1 MRGKYRSNWS
11 AVWTLAMGF
20 AVLTGFVIG
29 VSAATLYVSQTS
41 PSPTPPYSSLSTA
54 AHNIQDAVDV
64 ASDGD
69 TVLVASG
76 QYALTNQIT
85 VTKGILLQSING
97 ASQTYLIA
105 QSNIWCLWVSNS
117 LALVDGF
124 SLQPFG
130 VSNPIVATGL
140 FLAGGTARNCTFT
153 NFFLGGLG
161 ASVTMSGGV
170 LSNSI
175 VTYRRSPADNV
186 SGIYCSDGGLISNC
200 QVLGQPGGQTGVGV
214 YLLNS
219 ELQDCFISG
228 IPGASGMA
236 RGPALYAIFS
246 AITGSTITKNFAR
259 GQGAGAYLESS
270 FMDRCIIVSN
280 ICADVSVGA
289 GGGGIFETN
298 SVIRNSLIV
307 ANSAVTGAAEGSGG
321 LGGGVYMQGGA
332 LLNCTVSLNSAE
344 NFPAQPG
351 AGAGIYVESGG
362 VTNSIIYF
370 NFLQGISSTTRN
382 NWFNLGA
389 GIFDHCCTT
398 PNPGGAGIVTQDPE
412 FIDLANGNFHW
423 APTSPCIDAGIVQ
436 PWMAGAYD
444 LDGNPRV
451 RGASVD
457 IGVYES
463 PSETPQEL
471 LASLIADV
479 SSLIAQG
486 SLSQGS
492 GNALLASL
500 RAAQNSLNR
509 GNTRATCGQVGA
521 FINKTEP
528 LTRNGKL
535 SEADGQSL
543 ISTAEALRTALGC
556 RSK

>member
-1 MRGKYRSNWS
+1 MKRNYRSNWKVAGS
-11 AVWTLAMGF
+11 LAMAF
-20 AVLTGFVIG
+20 AALTACAINVF
-29 VSAATLYVSQTS
+29 AATHFVSQTS
-41 PSPTPPYSSLSTA
+41 PNPTPPYLTLATA

-69 TVLVASG
+69 TVLVAAG

-85 VTKGILLQSING
+85 VTKGIVLESIAG
-97 ASQTYLIA
+97 ADQTYLIA

-124 SLQPFG
+124 SMQPFG
-130 VSNPIVATGL
+130 PPGSLDATGL
-140 FLAGGTARNCTFT
+140 FLVGGTARNSTFT
-153 NFFLGGLG
+153 NFFLSRLG

-186 SGIYCSDGGLISNC
+186 SGIFCSNGGLISDC
-200 QVLGQPGGQTGVGV
+200 QILGQPGGPTGIGV
-214 YLLNS
+214 YLVNS
-219 ELQDCFISG
+219 SLQESLISG
-228 IPGASGMA
+228 IPGRTGMA
-236 RGPALYAIFS
+236 RGPAVYALS
-246 AITGSTITKNFAR
+246 STITGSTIANNFAR
-259 GQGAGAYLESS
+259 GQGGGAYLNSS

-280 ICADVSVGA
+280 MCADVAVGA

-307 ANSAVTGAAEGSGG
+307 SNSTVTGAAEGSGG

-332 LLNCTVSLNSAE
+332 LLNCTVAVNSAAD
-344 NFPAQPG
+344 FPEQPG
-351 AGAGIYVESGG
+351 AGGGVYVESGG

-370 NFLQGISSTTRN
+370 NVLQGLTPSTSN
-382 NWFNLGA
+382 NWFNFGP

-398 PNPGGAGIVTQDPE
+398 PNPGGAGNITQDPQ
-412 FIDLANGNFHW
+412 FVDLASGNFHLG
-423 APTSPCIDAGIVQ
+423 PTSPCVDAGVVQ
-436 PWMAGAYD
+436 PWMASAFD

-457 IGVYES
+457 IGAYES
-463 PSETPQEL
+463 PSATPQEL

-479 SSLIAQG
+479 RGLIAQG

-492 GNALLASL
+492 GKALLASL
-500 RAAQNSLNR
+500 QAALNSLNR
-509 GNTRATCGQVGA
+509 GNTRATCSQVGA
-521 FINKTEP
+521 FINKAQQF
-528 LTRNGKL
+528 TRNGKL
-535 SEADGQSL
+535 SETDGQSL
-543 ISTAEALRTALGC
+543 ISTAEDLHTALGC
-556 RSK
+556 RIK